1 MAVKSVIS
9 ELNKSVEQLIE
20 EHQKMS
26 LECRKLRAVRD
37 SLKEENRELETKV
50 RDLDRELGRLQHGE
64 GLAGSKADKEK
75 ARARVNR
82 LMREVDKCIDLLT
95 KQQ

>member
-1 MAVKSVIS
+1 MALKSVIS
-9 ELNKSVEQLIE
+9 ELNNRIEQLIE

-26 LECRKLRAVRD
+26 LECRKLRSERD
-37 SLKEENRELETKV
+37 SLVKENRQLEGKV
-50 RDLDRELGRLQHGE
+50 RELDHELGRLQLSE

-75 ARARVNR
+75 ARARVNH

-95 KQQ
+95 KQH

>member
-1 MAVKSVIS
+1 
-9 ELNKSVEQLIE
+9 
-20 EHQKMS
+20 MS
-26 LECRKLRAVRD
+26 LECRKLRAERD

-50 RDLDRELGRLQHGE
+50 RDLDRELGRLQLGE
-64 GLAGSKADKEK
+64 GRAGSKADKEK